1 MLVYILCV
9 VICLV
14 TDTEQSQWSDWQMR
28 RSRAVNGDFGAGT
41 HTVPCHSSI
50 IFYYPTQP
58 NHHTTLALHWLFY
71 DDWVSRCT
79 GLFETQIFTKPQW
92 KWPYI
97 NQPHTHSF
105 LSLMWNAVKET
116 HKPCPQLHSLTWKP
130 RWELSWQEAHTN
142 LRQAKALFRHAL
154 RGESLYLCPSWKSSH
169 PVPSA
174 GWISNDLLAGQD
186 GREMWSSGG
195 GTPTSLAHIPPSVLL

>member
-1 MLVYILCV
+1 MCCYLLSNRHRAEPV
-9 VICLV
+9 VRLTNEKKQGCKWGLWCR
-14 TDTEQSQWSDWQMR
+14 DTY
-28 RSRAVNGDFGAGT
+28 RSM
-41 HTVPCHSSI
+41 PLK
-50 IFYYPTQP
+50 YYFLLP